1 MKPQTLKELSTTSI
15 RISKSSKD
23 LKMSKT
29 VSPDEDSIC
38 YRNTKER
45 KKQTNGNGDSKNWP
59 YPAAKKF

>member
-1 MKPQTLKELSTTSI
+1 MTSI